1 MPFDVVYWLTYVAV
15 GIFVG
20 FLSGLLGIGGGSVLV
35 PVLTLIWIGRGFA
48 PDHIIHLAIG
58 TSMAVMLIGSASSV
72 RAHHRHG
79 AVRWDVVR
87 NMLPGLIA
95 GGVIGTTIAHFASV
109 HFLKMFFLAFMVFI
123 TGQMLF
129 DVKPKPTRTL
139 PGPGAQAVIGAGFS
153 AISNLAGLGGAV
165 PLITFMTWCNMRL
178 QEAIGTAAAMV
189 VPIAATGT
197 VGYIITGM
205 LADNL
210 PPLSLGYVYLP
221 ALLGVSIAS
230 FIAAPFGARLTHRM
244 PTHVLRK
251 AFMVMLLALT
261 IKMVVSI

>member
-1 MPFDVVYWLTYVAV
+1 MSFDAMYWLTYAAV
-15 GIFVG
+15 GAFVG

-35 PVLTLIWIGRGFA
+35 PVLTLIWIARGFA
-48 PDHIIHLAIG
+48 PEHVIHLAIG
-58 TSMAVMLIGSASSV
+58 TSMAVILVGSASSL
-72 RAHHRHG
+72 RAHHSHG

-87 NMLPGLIA
+87 NMLPGLVA
-95 GGVIGTTIAHFASV
+95 GGLVGTTVAHFASA

-139 PGPGAQAVIGAGFS
+139 PGAGAQALVGAGFS

-165 PLITFMTWCNMRL
+165 PLITFMTWCNVRL
-178 QEAIGTAAAMV
+178 QEAIGTAAALV

-197 VGYIITGM
+197 VGYIVTGM
-205 LADNL
+205 LAPDL
-210 PPLSLGYVYLP
+210 PALSLGYVYLP
-221 ALLGVSIAS
+221 ALLGVSVAS
-230 FIAAPFGARLTHRM
+230 FVAAPFGARLTHRI
-244 PTHVLRK
+244 PTHLLKK
-251 AFMVMLLALT
+251 AFMLMLLALT